1 MNRTLA
7 RAREALSSGDF
18 RLLFAA
24 RLTSQAGD
32 GLFQAAVLAAVVF
45 TPEEQDTAV
54 GFAKAVAL
62 FAVPYS
68 VIGPFTGVFIDR
80 WPRRRILA
88 LTPLLRAAA
97 ALLTLAGP
105 DAVLPF
111 YAGALIVLSANRF
124 FLSTAGAVMPRL
136 VHHENLLIGNSV
148 ATVGGT
154 VATFAGVFAGALAS
168 DAVDYRV
175 LLPTIAGL
183 WVAASVLS
191 ARIRTSLI
199 AIRASAPPLVGELH
213 RVALELGEGVRRLVR
228 TPRALYPITS
238 ITVDQFGQGVLLA
251 LSLVVF
257 RERFQEGIGSYSWLI
272 AAGGVGILVGLV
284 TVGALATRWSKQ
296 AIVTV
301 AFLISG
307 AALVAVA
314 PVIRAGTMLVASFLL
329 GLSFSWKKIPIDTM
343 VQEAVP
349 DAFRGRIFAVY
360 DLGYNMSRVVAA
372 LLVVGLLEGLSV
384 EWAVALTGM
393 LFLAW
398 PPVLLAGLR
407 RAPEVIVRSYA
418 GSRADEMPRSV
429 VLEGTEEAV
438 EVERSWREERGGVR
452 FLCFRLRLQDGRR
465 VEVSRPEEGET
476 WALDRELSGPA

>member
-1 MNRTLA
+1 
-7 RAREALSSGDF
+7 
-18 RLLFAA
+18 
-24 RLTSQAGD
+24 
-32 GLFQAAVLAAVVF
+32 
-45 TPEEQDTAV
+45 
-54 GFAKAVAL
+54 
-62 FAVPYS
+62 
-68 VIGPFTGVFIDR
+68 
-80 WPRRRILA
+80 
-88 LTPLLRAAA
+88 
-97 ALLTLAGP
+97 
-105 DAVLPF
+105 
-111 YAGALIVLSANRF
+111 
-124 FLSTAGAVMPRL
+124 
-136 VHHENLLIGNSV
+136 
-148 ATVGGT
+148 
-154 VATFAGVFAGALAS
+154 
-168 DAVDYRV
+168 
-175 LLPTIAGL
+175 
-183 WVAASVLS
+183 
-191 ARIRTSLI
+191 
-199 AIRASAPPLVGELH
+199 
-213 RVALELGEGVRRLVR
+213 VALELGEGVRRLVR